1 MQRHTC
7 PQDSDLD
14 LPTHGVIFVHGSV
27 LQDYVK
33 FYIKKGYGIR
43 IESNGNA
50 YKIIYSKKMQGIK
63 YAKSALNKL
72 KGNWIYP
79 YSYRQMSKAI
89 LTHEYL
95 NDIGKFFEYK
105 GKYWKEY
112 NMPYRMEEFYEQG

>member
-7 PQDSDLD
+7 PQDSDLDLD

-33 FYIKKGYGIR
+33 FYCKKGYGIR

-63 YAKSALNKL
+63 ICKVC
-72 KGNWIYP
+72 
-79 YSYRQMSKAI
+79 
-89 LTHEYL
+89 TE
-95 NDIGKFFEYK
+95 
-105 GKYWKEY
+105 
-112 NMPYRMEEFYEQG
+112 